1 MLPPPA
7 VDPET
12 MKSLNQTKRKVNPS
26 FWCGLERFKSLLRDT
41 LSPKRSFNDAEFVT
55 GEGRLA
61 FFLTIALDIYYE

>member
-1 MLPPPA
+1 MLPPPT

-41 LSPKRSFNDAEFVT
+41 LSPKRSFNDGEFVT

-61 FFLTIALDIYYE
+61 FFLTIALGIYHE